1 MKNFIITILLIT
13 ILCSCRST
21 KYIEVPVEVEK
32 IKTEYIVDHR
42 VDSIY
47 EKDSINIYS
56 KNDTI
61 FIYKE
66 RVQNKFIYKIDT
78 VIKTDS
84 IPYLVETKTV
94 TTKEVNILK
103 WYQKILMYLGIFA
116 LGIGVLLLYKKF
128 N

>member
-1 MKNFIITILLIT
+1 MRNFIITIILVT
-13 ILCSCRST
+13 ILCSCKST

-47 EKDSINIYS
+47 ERDSINIYS
-56 KNDTI
+56 KSDTI

-66 RVQNKFIYKIDT
+66 RVQNKFIYKTDT
-78 VIKTDS
+78 VVKTDS

-94 TTKEVNILK
+94 TTKEINILK
-103 WYQKILMYLGIFA
+103 WY
-116 LGIGVLLLYKKF
+116 
-128 N
+128 

>member
-1 MKNFIITILLIT
+1 MKNFIITIVLVT

-21 KYIEVPVEVEK
+21 KYIEIPVEVEK

-56 KNDTI
+56 KSDTI

-66 RVQNKFIYKIDT
+66 RVRNKFFYKTDT

-94 TTKEVNILK
+94 TTKEVNVLK

>member
-1 MKNFIITILLIT
+1 MRNFIITIILVT
-13 ILCSCRST
+13 ILCSCKST

-47 EKDSINIYS
+47 ERDSINIYS
-56 KNDTI
+56 KSDTI

-66 RVQNKFIYKIDT
+66 RVQNKFIYKTDT
-78 VIKTDS
+78 VVKTDS

-94 TTKEVNILK
+94 TTKEINILK
-103 WYQKILMYLGIFA
+103 WYQKMFMYLGIFA
-116 LGIGVLLLYKKF
+116 LGIGALLLYKKF

>member
-1 MKNFIITILLIT
+1 MKNFIITIVLVT

-56 KNDTI
+56 KSDTI
-61 FIYKE
+61 FIYKQK
-66 RVQNKFIYKIDT
+66 VQNKFIYKTDT

>member
-1 MKNFIITILLIT
+1 MRKFIITIVLAT
-13 ILCSCRST
+13 ILCSCEST

-32 IKTEYIVDHR
+32 VKTEYIVDHR

-47 EKDSINIYS
+47 EKDSVNIYS
-56 KNDTI
+56 KSDTV

-66 RVQNKFIYKIDT
+66 KVQNKFIYKTDT
-78 VIKTDS
+78 IVKTDS
-84 IPYLVETKTV
+84 IPYLVETETI

-116 LGIGVLLLYKKF
+116 LGIGALLLYKKF

>member
-1 MKNFIITILLIT
+1 MRKFIITIVLVT
-13 ILCSCRST
+13 ILCSCEST

-32 IKTEYIVDHR
+32 VKTEYIVDHR

-47 EKDSINIYS
+47 EKDSVNIYS
-56 KNDTI
+56 KSDTV

-66 RVQNKFIYKIDT
+66 KVQNKFIYKTDT
-78 VIKTDS
+78 IVKTDS
-84 IPYLVETKTV
+84 IPYLVETETI

-103 WYQKILMYLGIFA
+103 WYQKILMYLGIFV
-116 LGIGVLLLYKKF
+116 LGIGALLLYKKF

>member
-1 MKNFIITILLIT
+1 MKNFIITIVLVT

-47 EKDSINIYS
+47 ERDSINIYS
-56 KNDTI
+56 KSDTI
-61 FIYKE
+61 FIYKQK
-66 RVQNKFIYKIDT
+66 VQNKFIYKTDT

-103 WYQKILMYLGIFA
+103 WYQKILMYLGIFT
-116 LGIGVLLLYKKF
+116 LGIGALLLYNKF

>member
-1 MKNFIITILLIT
+1 MRKFIITIVLAI
-13 ILCSCRST
+13 ILCSCKST

-47 EKDSINIYS
+47 EKDSVNIYS
-56 KNDTI
+56 KSDTV

-66 RVQNKFIYKIDT
+66 KVQNKFIYKTDT
-78 VIKTDS
+78 IVKTDS
-84 IPYLVETKTV
+84 IPYLVETETI

-103 WYQKILMYLGIFA
+103 WYQKILMYLGIFS
-116 LGIGVLLLYKKF
+116 LGIGALLLYKKF

>member
-1 MKNFIITILLIT
+1 MKNFIITIVLVT
-13 ILCSCRST
+13 ILCSCKSI

-56 KNDTI
+56 KSDTI

-66 RVQNKFIYKIDT
+66 KVQNKFIYKIDT

-128 N
+128 Y

>member
-1 MKNFIITILLIT
+1 MKNFIITIVLVT
-13 ILCSCRST
+13 ILCSCKSI

-56 KNDTI
+56 KSDTI

-66 RVQNKFIYKIDT
+66 RVQNKFIYKTDT

-116 LGIGVLLLYKKF
+116 LGIGVLLLYKKL

>member
-1 MKNFIITILLIT
+1 MKNFIITIVLVT

-47 EKDSINIYS
+47 ERDSINIYS
-56 KNDTI
+56 KSDTI
-61 FIYKE
+61 FIHKE
-66 RVQNKFIYKIDT
+66 KVRNKFIYKTDT
-78 VIKTDS
+78 IIKTDS

-94 TTKEVNILK
+94 MIK
-103 WYQKILMYLGIFA
+103 
-116 LGIGVLLLYKKF
+116 
-128 N
+128 

>member
-1 MKNFIITILLIT
+1 MKNFIITIVLVT

-56 KNDTI
+56 KSDTI

-66 RVQNKFIYKIDT
+66 KVQNKFIYKTDT

>member
-1 MKNFIITILLIT
+1 MKNFIITIVLVA
-13 ILCSCRST
+13 ILCSCKSI

-56 KNDTI
+56 KSDTI

-66 RVQNKFIYKIDT
+66 RVQNKFIYKTDT

>member
-1 MKNFIITILLIT
+1 MKNFIITIVLVT
-13 ILCSCRST
+13 ILCSCKSI

-61 FIYKE
+61 FIHKE
-66 RVQNKFIYKIDT
+66 RVQNKFIYKTDT

-116 LGIGVLLLYKKF
+116 LGIGALLLYNKF